1 VGDVPNAGYGGQ
13 AVPQAGDRARG
24 TTPTESVTIVTDF
37 DGTITERDTLDLV
50 VERFGNPDVRRAT
63 EAELGRGLTLNQVIA
78 RQYGT
83 LRASLDEVAGWLV
96 KQSAF
101 RPGFHGLALLAAQRG
116 WALQIVS
123 SGVEELIKPML
134 ARERLGHVPVIS
146 NSLAAEPPPWRIA
159 FRNEQRCEVCGDA
172 CKRLSVT
179 EVAAGNKLVYIG
191 DGFSD
196 ACAAEGADLVFA
208 RRRLATHLE
217 TRGHE
222 FQPFD
227 DFFLVVERLSGSSA
241 GPLA

>member
-1 VGDVPNAGYGGQ
+1 VLNAGYGGQ
-13 AVPQAGDRARG
+13 AVPQAGNGARG
-24 TTPTESVTIVTDF
+24 TTPTEPVTVVTDF
-37 DGTITERDTLDLV
+37 DGTITKRDTLDLV

-83 LRASLDEVAGWLV
+83 LQASLDEVAGWLV
-96 KQSAF
+96 EHSAF
-101 RPGFHGLALLAAQRG
+101 RPGFHRLALLAAQRG

-134 ARERLGHVPVIS
+134 VREQLGHVPVIS
-146 NSLAAEPPPWRIA
+146 NSLAADPPPWRIA
-159 FRNEQRCEVCGDA
+159 FRSEQRCEVCGQA

-217 TRGHE
+217 ARGRE
-222 FQPFD
+222 FQLFD
-227 DFFLVVERLSGSSA
+227 DFFLVVEHLSESSV
-241 GPLA
+241 GTPE